1 MSQPNMSHSVCIDG
15 IAWWSP
21 ALPGWQHAATAL
33 RGDTSP
39 ETVPSINRP
48 SPTLLAPNERR
59 RAPDTVLLALEVA
72 AAAAAQ
78 SGHDLATLASVF
90 TSAHGDLPTTHAL
103 CTSLAADPSLLS
115 PTRFHHSVHNA
126 ASGYWAIAAKS
137 RAPSTA
143 LSAYTHS
150 YAAGL
155 LEAASQC
162 VAENRPVLLVAYDTQ
177 ACGALASV
185 NRSQG
190 LLAVAL
196 VLSPQPGPASQWVLR
211 WGLQTTPSAAPPLH
225 SAAAQALA
233 HNAMAD
239 ALPFF
244 EALAAK
250 RKTVLHLPL
259 QALALGLQLEP
270 ITSPVLPAA
279 A

>member
-1 MSQPNMSHSVCIDG
+1 MTHTVWIDG
-15 IAWWSP
+15 IAWWSST
-21 ALPGWQHAATAL
+21 LPGWQHAATAL
-33 RGDTSP
+33 RGDTSAVP
-39 ETVPSINRP
+39 QPSINRP

-72 AAAAAQ
+72 AAAAAH
-78 SGHDLATLASVF
+78 SGHDVSSLASVF
-90 TSAHGDLPTTHAL
+90 TSAHGDLPTTDAL
-103 CTSLAADPSLLS
+103 CTSLAANPTLLS

-196 VLSPQPGPASQWVLR
+196 VLAAQRGPTSLWALNWALGHTPCNPHPLKSP
-211 WGLQTTPSAAPPLH
+211 
-225 SAAAQALA
+225 AAQALA

-244 EALAAK
+244 EALAAE
-250 RKTVLHLPL
+250 REIVLSLPL
-259 QALALGLQLEP
+259 QALTLALQLQP
-270 ITSPVLPAA
+270 ITSPV
-279 A
+279 